1 MAGEPSLCI
10 SYVGGFPAGEQA
22 NHWSWDT
29 AVLWPQSPPS
39 ISPGQASQLENLPLH
54 QWAGL
59 PGQRIAAFRQGGMD
73 LPECRWVCLGV
84 EGAVPLGQ
92 WRHSC
97 CCLSSPLKFFFSTGP
112 VHGPQNNKRL
122 SSVNRGVCISYM
134 LEKKSSYIQKW
145 SLLPVLVM
153 LCLANQSG
161 CNWQ

>member
-1 MAGEPSLCI
+1 MPFPAAGRCCSLAGEPSLCI

-39 ISPGQASQLENLPLH
+39 IAPGQASQLENLPLH

-84 EGAVPLGQ
+84 GGAVPLGQ

-97 CCLSSPLKFFFSTGP
+97 CCLSSPLKFFF
-112 VHGPQNNKRL
+112 PQDQSMAPKII
-122 SSVNRGVCISYM
+122 RG
-134 LEKKSSYIQKW
+134 
-145 SLLPVLVM
+145 
-153 LCLANQSG
+153 LAQ
-161 CNWQ
+161 